1 MTDLSANTNDKTAR
15 IISASFEAFRLYGF
29 KRVSMADIAK
39 GAGMSRAALY
49 LHFRN
54 KEDIFASLVAD
65 YFARTAQVMEE
76 ALRDAPEAQTAL
88 KAAFAAKVA
97 PPFDALLNSPHGPEL
112 LDAKAEVSGEIVAEG
127 DAKLVSVLTVWLAT
141 GVSDGS
147 LTLGDLGDLGASARE
162 VARVILAAVHG
173 VVDGATDYATL
184 RDDLDRLAVMF
195 ARALTP

>member
-1 MTDLSANTNDKTAR
+1 MTDLSPNTNDKTAR

-76 ALRDAPEAQTAL
+76 ALRDAPDAQSAL

-141 GVSDGS
+141 GLTDGS
-147 LTLGDLGDLGASARE
+147 LTLGASARE

-173 VVDGATDYATL
+173 VVDGATEYTTL

>member
-1 MTDLSANTNDKTAR
+1 MTDLSPNTNDKTAR

-76 ALRDAPEAQTAL
+76 ALRDAPDAQSAL

-141 GVSDGS
+141 GLTDGS
-147 LTLGDLGDLGASARE
+147 LTLGDLGASARE

-173 VVDGATDYATL
+173 VVDGATEYATL

>member
-1 MTDLSANTNDKTAR
+1 VTDLSPNTNDKTAR

-76 ALRDAPEAQTAL
+76 ALRDAPDAQSAL

-141 GVSDGS
+141 GLTDGS
-147 LTLGDLGDLGASARE
+147 LTLGASARE

-173 VVDGATDYATL
+173 VVDGATEYTTL

>member
-1 MTDLSANTNDKTAR
+1 MTDLSPNTNDKTAR

-76 ALRDAPEAQTAL
+76 ALRDAPDAQSAL

-141 GVSDGS
+141 GLTDGS
-147 LTLGDLGDLGASARE
+147 LTLGDLGASARE

-173 VVDGATDYATL
+173 VVDGATEYTTL